1 MDSDGSS
8 DLSGFTQRNPVLP
21 LREKAS
27 VNFRSRDCCLS
38 PRRNQDIHVLVE
50 SDDFS
55 YPMATI
61 VN

>member
-8 DLSGFTQRNPVLP
+8 DLSCFTQRNPVLP

-38 PRRNQDIHVLVE
+38 PQDLEYTMLSRASEI
-50 SDDFS
+50 
-55 YPMATI
+55 
-61 VN
+61 